1 MIELYYFPAVRINAK
16 IAELVDVGH
25 HIDIASYRYERLFRK
40 PKGRSIERRL
50 VNENENTR
58 IIIYK

>member
-1 MIELYYFPAVRINAK
+1 MIELYYFPAVRMNAK
-16 IAELVDVGH
+16 IAELVDVGN
-25 HIDIASYRYERLFRK
+25 HIDIGSYRYERLFRK